1 MMSELKENWRLTI
14 FLCERVRLSKR
25 RAKGG
30 AGVQAPTNA
39 ILEVTH
45 RSLNDQEVKAQEVR
59 KMQLEPADAEYEDD
73 EDDKDEEKETVLI
86 SNCQFY
92 NFYEMFKLFRKI
104 MKLTQMINKQIA

>member
-1 MMSELKENWRLTI
+1 MNQKPGDVGIERKLKIND

-45 RSLNDQEVKAQEVR
+45 RSLNDQEVKAQEV
-59 KMQLEPADAEYEDD
+59 
-73 EDDKDEEKETVLI
+73 
-86 SNCQFY
+86 
-92 NFYEMFKLFRKI
+92 
-104 MKLTQMINKQIA
+104 